1 MVKESVITYVKGDAT
16 SPIGNGKK
24 VIAHISNDIG
34 GWGAGFVMAISKKW
48 KEPEEAYRTAAK
60 RYLDKNEFLPLG
72 EVQFVQVENDIVVAN
87 MIGQHKTRSTTSK
100 PIRYGAVKE
109 CLIKV
114 NQFCIDNNATLHAP
128 RFGSGLVGGDWNKI
142 EEIINS
148 TMSVPVTIYDFN

>member
-1 MVKESVITYVKGDAT
+1 MIKYIKGDVL

-34 GWGAGFVMAISKKW
+34 GWGAGFVLNLSKKW
-48 KEPEEAYRTAAK
+48 KQPEAVYRAEAK
-60 RYLDKNEFLPLG
+60 KFIDKNEYMPLG
-72 EVQFVQVENDIVVAN
+72 NVQFVPVEKDIVVAN

-109 CLIKV
+109 CLKKV

-148 TMSVPVTIYDFN
+148 TMSVSVTIYDFN